1 MNQSITFLAIMSAFQ
16 QRPSIGKLLNP
27 GSGSDGATVMH
38 FGGLLCEAVWR
49 KVELWP
55 SSSTLLTFLVG
66 ASSFHMQGTDLNTR
80 MELTDHNPNSC
91 LSGIDD
97 KVTGQITV
105 KQGRCTMKEI

>member
-1 MNQSITFLAIMSAFQ
+1 MVQLSCN
-16 QRPSIGKLLNP
+16 
-27 GSGSDGATVMH
+27 

-66 ASSFHMQGTDLNTR
+66 ASSLHMQGTDLNTR
-80 MELTDHNPNSC
+80 MELTDRNPNSC

>member
-1 MNQSITFLAIMSAFQ
+1 MVQLSCN
-16 QRPSIGKLLNP
+16 
-27 GSGSDGATVMH
+27 
-38 FGGLLCEAVWR
+38 FGGLLGEGVWR

-80 MELTDHNPNSC
+80 MELTDRNPNSC

>member
-1 MNQSITFLAIMSAFQ
+1 MNQSITLLAIMSTIQ
-16 QRPSIGKLLNP
+16 QRPSIGKLLNQ

-38 FGGLLCEAVWR
+38 FGGLLCEGVWR

-55 SSSTLLTFLVG
+55 SSLTLLTFLVG
-66 ASSFHMQGTDLNTR
+66 PSSFHMQGTDLNTR
-80 MELTDHNPNSC
+80 MELTDCNPNSC

-97 KVTGQITV
+97 KGTGQITV